1 MSIIRYHRIIRF
13 VLFVCLF
20 LFWFFTSDVDQPLS
34 QIRLNLSV
42 AIGAGQ
48 IIFLAGINSTRDTVS
63 HL

>member
-1 MSIIRYHRIIRF
+1 MYVIIELF
-13 VLFVCLF
+13 VLFCLF
-20 LFWFFTSDVDQPLS
+20 ACFYFGFFTSDVDQPLS